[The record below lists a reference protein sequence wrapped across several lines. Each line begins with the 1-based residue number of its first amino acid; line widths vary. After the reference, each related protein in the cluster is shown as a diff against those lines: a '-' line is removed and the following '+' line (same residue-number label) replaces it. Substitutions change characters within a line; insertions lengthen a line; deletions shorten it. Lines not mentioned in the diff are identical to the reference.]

1 MLLCTKH
8 LFYTRRIY
16 AFSRRQFFR
25 RRIKLIAMK
34 YLLFIKFI
42 LLSVLGLYSV
52 FASAAVP
59 LFSDATPMVNV
70 FENTVYVADI
80 VATDADSNAI
90 TYSISGGDDQSLFS
104 IDINTGSLRFNSSQ
118 DFETPLDNDSNND
131 YLVEVTATNVDG
143 FAVANVTASIVDDVT
158 PPSFE
163 NSMPRID
170 SFDATSITFNLDLD
184 ESATVYGVALSMG
197 SGAPSVAQLVA
208 GLDRNNIPAI
218 NNSVLLSNTTFTG
231 QLTISGLSTSLGSR
245 YDVYL
250 VAEDLEGNQ
259 QVSWVSFGLQDIDT
273 DGDGTR
279 DTAETDADNDGVP
292 DTNEGLDGT
301 NSRNEFSF
309 LDDDNDGVPNFFELM
324 TPAQYVDVNG
334 DPLDSDSDGTIDY
347 IEAYPGKPDIP
358 YFLNFNPTFTAVNIT
373 SSAIGAAGVF
383 VADVDADGDMDVLS
397 ASAGDNTIAWYE
409 NTSLVFSQHVVANTM
424 LGVRSIVARDFDGNL
439 SIDLAS
445 ARSAENQISW
455 HKREGDGSF
464 TNVTFFGG
472 ANNAQDVFGADIDG
486 NGHTDILSAS
496 EGNDLLRWHPNNG
509 IETFGIISIDDV
521 SDGARSI
528 FAADI
533 DSDGDIDIQAASA
546 EDDTIAWY
554 ENDGIENFT
563 KHVVTASADG
573 ARAVYAIDLDAD
585 NDVDLL
591 SASFIDN
598 KIAWYENDNLA
609 FTEHTIDSNALG
621 ATHIDVIDVDGDGD
635 LDVVAANYNEDS
647 IVWYQNVDLSFSR
660 RVIDSAA
667 LGILSVHYGDLDD
680 DGDLDLLSASE
691 SDNAID
697 WYENTPTLNVN
708 VLEGSTS
715 ALTIAAN
722 DHDGQDITYAITGGP
737 DASDFGINA
746 TSGDISFNVV
756 TDHSNPVDSDVD
768 NIYELEVQAM
778 SVDGSVFG
786 ELFITVDEN
795 VAPVI
800 SGSPDTSV
808 SEDTHYSF
816 TPTATDANSTSLTFS
831 INNLPGW
838 MTFDSTTGML
848 SGTPSNNDVGAYSNV
863 IISVSD
869 GVFTDSLASFTVT
882 VENVNDSPGIIGSP
896 DLTIDE
902 DILYH
907 FTPTA
912 FDIDSNDLSFSIVN
926 KPSWANFSHDR
937 GTLSGTPTNDD
948 VGRFENIVISV
959 SDGALSA
966 QLESFTITV
975 TNINDAPVISGMPP
989 LSVEEDSPY
998 TFVPNASDPDSFE
1011 LTYSIDNMPSWALF
1025 DVSTGILSGTPTN
1038 DDVGRFENIVIS
1050 VTDGAL
1056 SAQLESFTITV
1067 TNINDAPVISGMP
1080 PLSVEEDSLYTFVPN
1095 ASDPDSAEL
1104 TYSIDNMPSWA
1115 LFDVSTGMLSGI
1127 PTNDDVGRFENIV
1140 ISVTDGALSAQLE
1153 SFTITVT
1160 NINDAPV
1167 ISGMPPLSVEEDS
1180 LYTFVPNASDPDSAE
1195 LTYSID
1201 NMPSWALF
1209 DASTG
1214 MLSGT
1219 PTNDD
1224 VGRFENIVI
1233 SVSDGA
1239 LSAQLES
1246 FTIKVTNINN
1256 APVISGMPPLSVEE
1270 DSLYAFVPNAS
1281 DPDSFELTYSIDNMP
1296 SWALFDVSTG
1306 ILSGT
1311 PTNDDV
1317 GITSDIVIS
1326 VSDGAS
1332 SERLPPFNLEVV
1344 NVNDAPVVSDIVV
1357 SLSKDD
1363 LTNSPAFET
1372 SALASDEDNDALE
1385 ILIVSQPLYGIAS
1398 VNGSL
1403 ISYQSTRQSNTAT
1416 VDEDSFTYKANDGN
1430 LDSNVATVKLT
1441 FLSSNNRAPIA
1452 QDDQLVLPANDVN
1465 RYVLDVIS
1473 NDRDPDIGDTIAIVK
1488 ASTQIGLVSIVGNML
1503 SIDIP
1508 EGFVGEVDLLY
1519 TIADSFGL
1527 ENDAYVRLRI
1537 SNDMIDMGPVL
1548 KVPEDIV
1555 VNASGLLTPVDFG
1568 IATAFE
1574 RQSDLQI
1581 PISVAGDTGI
1591 FVPGK
1596 HSVVW
1601 QATDSQGNTL
1611 SQRQD
1616 ITVLPMISFGLD
1628 QIVEEGEIATVE
1640 VFLNGVSPSYPVIVE
1655 YDVSGTASS
1664 GDDFIMPSGE
1674 VHIEEGLSAQI
1685 EIQTVDDVLV
1695 DDLEN
1700 IVLTLSDKHN
1710 LGENKQAVIT
1720 VVERDVPYIVKLS
1733 AIQSGELRTLASRN
1747 DGQVI
1752 VKASSQRATY
1762 KENLIY
1768 QWNIE
1773 DILSKTTSQNFI
1785 EFLPH
1790 DLTDGVYQISVNV
1803 FDHTQI
1809 QPLIAQDR
1817 MFLKIAENLDVLS
1830 DQDSDLDGEIDRR
1843 EGYVDNHRNGIPKYL
1858 DAHNQCNVMSTN
1870 IQNSQR
1876 FLIEGNMGIC
1886 IGLGKTALQNNQF
1899 VPEVTSLLKPS
1910 ASSGYKL
1917 VGGIFDWVATGIPT
1931 NIDTYQIVLP
1941 QLVPIPSDATY
1952 RKYINSEWLEFTQN
1966 ANEFLSSAKG
1976 EEGVCPP
1983 PGDDDYIEGLIPGYW
1998 CVQLN
2003 IADGGPND
2011 MDGQRDGI
2019 LVDPGGIAVR
2029 ASDNILP
2036 IAIDDIA
2043 STRLN
2048 VAVDIDVLENDT
2060 DANNDELR
2068 VLRASSAFSILEIIE
2083 DRTIRY
2089 FPKLDF
2095 VGTDIVK
2102 YVISD
2107 GNGGISNA
2115 EVEVTVAPNQ
2125 HPLAVNDQLQVDQSQ
2140 FEIDGGVD
2148 IQVLS
2153 NDSDPDG
2160 DRLSVLNAS
2169 ADFGDVFIRNNT
2181 SLYFTAMKGF
2191 SGEVEIHYTVGDG
2204 MGGEA
2209 SATVSILIV
2218 KSRRGGA
2225 YSIYWGVI
2233 TLIAFLLR
2241 LRPNQAKRQ

>member
-1 MLLCTKH
+1 
-8 LFYTRRIY
+8 
-16 AFSRRQFFR
+16 
-25 RRIKLIAMK
+25 MK

-42 LLSVLGLYSV
+42 LLSALGLYSV

-104 IDINTGSLRFNSSQ
+104 IDVNTGSLRFNSSQ

-143 FAVANVTASIVDDVT
+143 FAIANVTASIVDDVT

-184 ESATVYGVALSMG
+184 ESASVYSVALSMG

-208 GLDRNNIPAI
+208 GLDRNNTPAI
-218 NNSVLLSNTTFTG
+218 NNNVLLSNTTFTG

-250 VAEDLEGNQ
+250 AAEDLEGNQ

-279 DTAETDADNDGVP
+279 DTAEIDADNDGVP

-301 NSRNEFSF
+301 NSLSEFSF

-439 SIDLAS
+439 SIDMAS

-455 HKREGDGSF
+455 HKQEGDGSF

-486 NGHTDILSAS
+486 NGHMDILSAS

-598 KIAWYENDNLA
+598 KIAWYENNNLT

-808 SEDTHYSF
+808 SEDTQYSF

-912 FDIDSNDLSFSIVN
+912 LDIDSNDLSFSIVN
-926 KPSWANFSHDR
+926 KPSWANFSHDT

-959 SDGALSA
+959 SDGALSS

-998 TFVPNASDPDSFE
+998 TFVPNASD
-1011 LTYSIDNMPSWALF
+1011 
-1025 DVSTGILSGTPTN
+1025 
-1038 DDVGRFENIVIS
+1038 
-1050 VTDGAL
+1050 
-1056 SAQLESFTITV
+1056 Q
-1067 TNINDAPVISGMP
+1067 
-1080 PLSVEEDSLYTFVPN
+1080 
-1095 ASDPDSAEL
+1095 
-1104 TYSIDNMPSWA
+1104 
-1115 LFDVSTGMLSGI
+1115 
-1127 PTNDDVGRFENIV
+1127 
-1140 ISVTDGALSAQLE
+1140 
-1153 SFTITVT
+1153 
-1160 NINDAPV
+1160 
-1167 ISGMPPLSVEEDS
+1167 
-1180 LYTFVPNASDPDSAE
+1180 
-1195 LTYSID
+1195 
-1201 NMPSWALF
+1201 
-1209 DASTG
+1209 
-1214 MLSGT
+1214 
-1219 PTNDD
+1219 
-1224 VGRFENIVI
+1224 
-1233 SVSDGA
+1233 
-1239 LSAQLES
+1239 
-1246 FTIKVTNINN
+1246 
-1256 APVISGMPPLSVEE
+1256 
-1270 DSLYAFVPNAS
+1270 
-1281 DPDSFELTYSIDNMP
+1281 DSFELTYSIDNMP

-1332 SERLPPFNLEVV
+1332 SDRLPPFNLEVV

-1785 EFLPH
+1785 EFLPR
-1790 DLTDGVYQISVNV
+1790 DLTDGVYQVSVNV

-1809 QPLIAQDR
+1809 QPLVAQDR

-2043 STRLN
+2043 SIRLN

-2068 VLRASSAFSILEIIE
+2068 VLRASSTFSILEIIE

-2125 HPLAVNDQLQVDQSQ
+2125 HPHAVNDQLQVDQSQ

-2233 TLIAFLLR
+2233 MLIAFLLR